1 MIADDRGL
9 LIADRRSQIAK
20 RSCDRLRFCDRQR
33 KYIYKQCGRWV
44 WTKLEPKSMEYIEH
58 TPDANMAAPSLGP
71 RVALRERE
79 ASLDSVF

>member
-9 LIADRRSQIAK
+9 LIADRRPQKDPAIV
-20 RSCDRLRFCDRQR
+20 CDFATG
-33 KYIYKQCGRWV
+33 KENIYKQCGRWV

-58 TPDANMAAPSLGP
+58 TPDANMAAQSLGP
-71 RVALRERE
+71 SVALRERE